1 MAKHA
6 VLAVLVGVIGLSSV
20 SVLAETV
27 KVGPYSGKP
36 GYFVR
41 MRDSQTTMDALVMN
55 ADVALKLGKLK
66 FEKLGGTLD
75 CEVEGMQQSTGAM
88 LFYSI
93 FSLKNCK

>member
-6 VLAVLVGVIGLSSV
+6 VLAALVGVIGLSSV

>member
-1 MAKHA
+1 MAKHI
-6 VLAVLVGVIGLSSV
+6 VLAALVGVIGFTSV
-20 SVLAETV
+20 SALAETV

-55 ADVALKLGKLK
+55 ADVSAKLAKLK

-75 CEVEGMQQSTGAM
+75 CDVEGMQQSTGAM
-88 LFYSI
+88 LFYTI
-93 FSLKNCK
+93 FKIKSCK